1 MPELPEVET
10 VIRALKKSIVG
21 KQIKSVIILCPKIV
35 EYPDINKFKKFLN
48 NEKITSISRR
58 GKYLIFHLDHWDLI
72 SHLRMEGNYEYFNE
86 AGNISKHTHLIFIFS
101 DNSELQYCDTR
112 KFGRM
117 VLLEKNRGLSYRGIS
132 KLGPEPLS
140 DEFNLFDFKTAI
152 SNSKR
157 AIKPLL
163 LEQRI
168 VAGLGNIYV
177 DEVLWKAKIHPQKR
191 ANTLSKKEI
200 VILRLSIINI
210 LSSAVKVGGT
220 TIRSYFNNFSE
231 AGGYQN
237 FLKVYGK
244 KGCPCSRCGTII
256 SKIKVEKRG
265 THFCPYCQRLIIN
278 KLEV

>member
-10 VIRALKKSIVG
+10 VVRKLKKSIIG
-21 KQIKSVIILCPKIV
+21 KQIKNVIILCPKIV
-35 EYPDINKFKKFLN
+35 EYPDVKKFKKFLN
-48 NEKITSISRR
+48 NEKIISISRR
-58 GKYLIFHLDHWDLI
+58 GKYLIFNLEHWDLI
-72 SHLRMEGNYEYFNE
+72 SHLRMEGNYEYCIE
-86 AGNISKHTHLIFIFS
+86 AKNISKHTHLIFIFS

-117 VLLEKNRGLSYRGIS
+117 VLLEKNTSSSYKGIS

-140 DEFNLFDFKTAI
+140 DEFNLFDFIKVLR
-152 SNSKR
+152 NSKR

-177 DEVLWKAKIHPQKR
+177 DEVLWEAKIHPQKR

-200 VILRLSIINI
+200 IILRLSIIKI

-220 TIRSYFNNFSE
+220 MIRSYFNNFNE

-244 KGCPCSRCGTII
+244 NGYPCLRCGAII
-256 SKIKVEKRG
+256 SKIKVAQRG